1 MHRSAP
7 HNHRGQ
13 VLDNGLSL
21 QVGQLQEK
29 QCKIH
34 SELSSEALQLLWEE
48 YSKCRF
54 KDEN

>member
-1 MHRSAP
+1 MHHSAP